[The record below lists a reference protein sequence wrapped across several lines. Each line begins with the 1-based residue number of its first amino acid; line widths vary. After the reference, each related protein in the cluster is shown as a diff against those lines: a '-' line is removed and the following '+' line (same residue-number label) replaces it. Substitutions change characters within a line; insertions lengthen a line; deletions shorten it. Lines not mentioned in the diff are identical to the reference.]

1 MRVQNQI
8 LYKLMEEETLLERRI
23 HRIDTK
29 YERLIMNKL
38 IPILRAYDIDILPNP
53 VVSNPTEQI
62 YRGFDKDY
70 NQIDFIFSSM
80 GEELN
85 SEIHKRWSLYLKISY
100 MSDIVDVGVIDIKSV
115 DDLNRSFTLI
125 TQTLE
130 DMGFSLRDD
139 VPSSDE
145 SSSTEEEDPDIK
157 TLIDFKNSLSES
169 ELVELEVS
177 YE

>member
-29 YERLIMNKL
+29 YEKLIMNKL

-85 SEIHKRWSLYLKISY
+85 SEDHKRWSLYLKISY
-100 MSDIVDVGVIDIKSV
+100 MSDIVDVGIIDIKSV

-139 VPSSDE
+139 VPSSEE
-145 SSSTEEEDPDIK
+145 SSSTEEDPDIK

>member
-1 MRVQNQI
+1 
-8 LYKLMEEETLLERRI
+8 
-23 HRIDTK
+23 
-29 YERLIMNKL
+29 
-38 IPILRAYDIDILPNP
+38 
-53 VVSNPTEQI
+53 
-62 YRGFDKDY
+62 
-70 NQIDFIFSSM
+70 M

-139 VPSSDE
+139 VPSSEE
-145 SSSTEEEDPDIK
+145 SSSTEEDPDIK